1 VALVGDQ
8 TFLYDSNGLLVPAD
22 EERPDLVIVVSDND
36 GGGIFSTLEQGRA
49 IVPSVFERVF
59 GNPLGIDIA
68 VLAATLGIP
77 AVTVDT
83 VAGLVEAVDDALGA
97 GGVRVVVARTCPR
110 DREAEILAEV
120 QRAVDSALE
129 YA

>member
-1 VALVGDQ
+1 M
-8 TFLYDSNGLLVPAD
+8 
-22 EERPDLVIVVSDND
+22 VSDND
-36 GGGIFSTLEQGRA
+36 GGGIFSTLEQGRV
-49 IVPSVFERVF
+49 IVPSAFERVF

-68 VLAATLGIP
+68 ALSATLGIP

-97 GGVRVVVARTCPR
+97 GGVRIVVARTCPR

-120 QRAVDSALE
+120 QRAVDSALA